1 MANPNER
8 IRATAPAVLLLA
20 AALLALPAGAGEAD
34 VKAVKV
40 TRESGGTWRFDVTIR
55 SRDRGWDYYCDR
67 FEVLAP
73 DGKVLGTRLL
83 LHPHDDEQPFTRELS
98 GVKVAR
104 DVRRVVVRA
113 SMKPGGA
120 GGEVR
125 EAAIEP

>member
-1 MANPNER
+1 MTNPNKR
-8 IRATAPAVLLLA
+8 LRTTATAVLLLA
-20 AALLALPAGAGEAD
+20 AAMLALPAGAGEAD

-67 FEVLAP
+67 FEIVAP
-73 DGKVLGTRLL
+73 DGKVLGTRVL
-83 LHPHDDEQPFTRELS
+83 LHPHDDEQPFTRELT
-98 GVKVAR
+98 GVKLPG

-120 GGEVR
+120 GGEIR
-125 EAAIEP
+125 HAAVEP